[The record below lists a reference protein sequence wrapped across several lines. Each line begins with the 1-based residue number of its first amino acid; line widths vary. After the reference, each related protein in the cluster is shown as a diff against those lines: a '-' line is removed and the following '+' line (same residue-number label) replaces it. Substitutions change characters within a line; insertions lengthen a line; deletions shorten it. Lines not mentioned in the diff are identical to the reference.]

1 MHVSLVPV
9 LGSGEQKSK
18 PTQHSVRAL
27 MASGIQPDLVLCRCR
42 DPIDEALRR
51 KLAMFCQVDD
61 GNMLT
66 VADVSNIYHVPL
78 LLHNQGAASRIGSLV
93 RAAESATPMVV
104 RCSRVRLCGQLG
116 MDIDPAPGVE
126 AWKHLATAVDTAVDE
141 VHIALVGK
149 YTGLQDSYLSVLKA
163 LKHSAVACNRRL
175 VVDWVEAETLEAGRG
190 EGGTEECV
198 GLQPAVRSRVPRLA
212 HSLRCV
218 AVTTGPRPHGRCWRV
233 RMACLFQADS
243 APEAPTAR
251 SLPSSTLAHPAS
263 RSWGCAWAC
272 SAW

>member
-93 RAAESATPMVV
+93 RAAEAATQPAAHGAAVWFGAHV
-104 RCSRVRLCGQLG
+104 FGCVDSWGWTSTQRL
-116 MDIDPAPGVE
+116 
-126 AWKHLATAVDTAVDE
+126 AWKRGSTWPLLWTRRWTRSTSRWLASTP
-141 VHIALVGK
+141 
-149 YTGLQDSYLSVLKA
+149 
-163 LKHSAVACNRRL
+163 ACRTR
-175 VVDWVEAETLEAGRG
+175 TS
-190 EGGTEECV
+190 
-198 GLQPAVRSRVPRLA
+198 PY
-212 HSLRCV
+212 
-218 AVTTGPRPHGRCWRV
+218 
-233 RMACLFQADS
+233 
-243 APEAPTAR
+243 
-251 SLPSSTLAHPAS
+251 
-263 RSWGCAWAC
+263 
-272 SAW
+272 